1 MGGMDDTRPREASE
15 SLHQGQASEAM
26 WILNKRMK
34 RERDLAY
41 EDMAAAMARVLEPRP
56 PLTRWQR
63 IRDRLWWFWRF
74 HRPYLHFGHC
84 SDRC

>member
-1 MGGMDDTRPREASE
+1 MGGMEEPWEARSP
-15 SLHQGQASEAM
+15 LNRQQAEM
-26 WILNKRMK
+26 IRRLNDRLATAT
-34 RERDLAY
+34 DLAY

-84 SDRC
+84 SDRY